1 MGASIYE
8 FARTM
13 LVLALVIGLL
23 LVLARVAR
31 RFQVAGGKLVS
42 KPTGLVEVVSR
53 RSLGKHS
60 SLYLVRVSER
70 SFLVGQGAQQV
81 TLLAELGQASN
92 EKAPAKSP
100 GSSEELPTP
109 GTALENEVHAPGA
122 WDAFVD
128 RLRELTVR
136 R

>member
-1 MGASIYE
+1 MGASMYE

-13 LVLALVIGLL
+13 LVLGLVIGLL

-31 RFQVAGGKLVS
+31 RFQVAGGKLVT
-42 KPTGLVEVVSR
+42 KPTGQVEVVSR

-60 SLYLVRVSER
+60 SLYLVRVSDR
-70 SFLVGQGAQQV
+70 TFLVGQGAQQV
-81 TLLAELGQASN
+81 TLLADLGATNVEGQGGTPDNN
-92 EKAPAKSP
+92 ED
-100 GSSEELPTP
+100 LLTP
-109 GTALENEVHAPGA
+109 GTALEHDVHAPGA

>member
-31 RFQVAGGKLVS
+31 RFQVAGGKLVA
-42 KPTGLVEVVSR
+42 KPTGQLEVVTR

-60 SLYLVRVSER
+60 SLYLVRVAEHT
-70 SFLVGQGAQQV
+70 FLVGQSARQV
-81 TLLAELGQASN
+81 TMLADLGDGTL
-92 EKAPAKSP
+92 ERPPTK
-100 GSSEELPTP
+100 SSESPEDLLTP
-109 GTALENEVHAPGA
+109 GTALDTEVHAPGA

>member
-1 MGASIYE
+1 MGASMYE

-13 LVLALVIGLL
+13 LVLGLVIGLL

-31 RFQVAGGKLVS
+31 RFQVAGAKLVT
-42 KPTGLVEVVSR
+42 KPTGQVEVVSR

-60 SLYLVRVSER
+60 SLYLVRVSDR
-70 SFLVGQGAQQV
+70 TFLVGQGAQQV
-81 TLLAELGQASN
+81 TLLADLGATNVEGQSRTPDNN
-92 EKAPAKSP
+92 EDF
-100 GSSEELPTP
+100 LTP
-109 GTALENEVHAPGA
+109 GTALEHDVHAPGA